1 MAFSASKPIT
11 LKQEQC
17 HQTHWRNPLNQSV
30 HIQRYTPVNQ
40 HSNWK
45 IHLILDGCSPFL
57 VRKDSGEFFSLLC
70 QFTGFESTHL
80 KPTKSKTKKV
90 HAFFESG
97 SVRETGDFERIFWRY
112 LDGLH
117 FAQAVDVTVVETRRP
132 DFFKFIKEM
141 KKRHDVSFPS
151 DLVFFL
157 SVILQEV
164 FCQCSDSEDKVFLG
178 KMIY

>member
-80 KPTKSKTKKV
+80 KPTKIQNKKGSCVFWIGICSRNWWFWTDFLEISGWTPFCAGSGRHGRWNETTRLLQVHQGDEEKT
-90 HAFFESG
+90 
-97 SVRETGDFERIFWRY
+97 WR
-112 LDGLH
+112 
-117 FAQAVDVTVVETRRP
+117 
-132 DFFKFIKEM
+132 
-141 KKRHDVSFPS
+141 
-151 DLVFFL
+151 FL
-157 SVILQEV
+157 SVRSRFFFERYFAGGFLPV
-164 FCQCSDSEDKVFLG
+164 FGFWG
-178 KMIY
+178 